1 MYKNQYKNSTAIT
14 KIGVKLNLL
23 IGVKSNGEPRSR
35 NTFLVDFTNLRWY
48 KNNSN

>member
-23 IGVKSNGEPRSR
+23 IGVKSNGEPKFR
-35 NTFLVDFTNLRWY
+35 NTFLANSTNLHWY
-48 KNNSN
+48 KTNSN